1 MTLEGHSYSTADQLA
16 DTGITYNAFGD
27 VIWLPASDAGGKG
40 VSSTFYSDNQ
50 LYSQTQNAQTMT
62 YQLDP
67 TRRTR
72 ETVATGT
79 STADV
84 IEHYSGEGDTPA
96 WTQNTTTSTTTR
108 YIHGIG
114 GLAAIQTNI
123 EAPVLQL
130 TDLQGN
136 VVASAALSETETKPL
151 STEQSTEYGVPTT
164 TGPAK
169 YSWLG
174 GLQLPTEL
182 SLGIVAM
189 GARSYIPQLGRFLQM
204 DPKPGG
210 SANAYTY
217 TYGNPV
223 NETDPSGEYTVGGPS
238 QALIQATDQIAN
250 EAAAEQAAINAA
262 ARAEAESK
270 AAEAAAAAADTGAE
284 MGAEGPLGGY
294 GGWAEEYAELTG
306 QEEGGYGGGRRGG
319 LINPAWLLSGDGC
332 GDGGYC
338 GGHWVKRSEK
348 GHRHGEPIGENP
360 REEAEIGLCL
370 GSWVFGPVSGGFT
383 CATEAGSHLVPTR

>member
-1 MTLEGHSYSTADQLA
+1 M
-16 DTGITYNAFGD
+16 
-27 VIWLPASDAGGKG
+27 
-40 VSSTFYSDNQ
+40 
-50 LYSQTQNAQTMT
+50 
-62 YQLDP
+62 
-67 TRRTR
+67 
-72 ETVATGT
+72 
-79 STADV
+79 
-84 IEHYSGEGDTPA
+84 
-96 WTQNTTTSTTTR
+96 
-108 YIHGIG
+108 
-114 GLAAIQTNI
+114 
-123 EAPVLQL
+123 
-130 TDLQGN
+130 
-136 VVASAALSETETKPL
+136 ASAALSETETKPL

-164 TGPAK
+164 AGPAK

-262 ARAEAESK
+262 ARAEAERK

-284 MGAEGPLGGY
+284 MGAEEPLGGY
-294 GGWAEEYAELTG
+294 GSWAEEYAELTG
-306 QEEGGYGGGRRGG
+306 QEEGGGGGGYGGGDDMHFITDKGGPGAACYGAEGRKNCRRRIEHLKNGTG
-319 LINPAWLLSGDGC
+319 
-332 GDGGYC
+332 
-338 GGHWVKRSEK
+338 SEK
-348 GHRHGEPIGENP
+348 ENI
-360 REEAEIGLCL
+360 ETCGIL
-370 GSWVFGPVSGGFT
+370 GGGVGGFFGGIFGDVPGGF
-383 CATEAGSHLVPTR
+383 AGGIAGQKAAEKACRAL